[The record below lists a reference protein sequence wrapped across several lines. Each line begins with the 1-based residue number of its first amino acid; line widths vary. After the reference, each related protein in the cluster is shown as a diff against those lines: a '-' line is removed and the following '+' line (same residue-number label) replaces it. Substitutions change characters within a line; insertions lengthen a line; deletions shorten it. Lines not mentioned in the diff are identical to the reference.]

1 MRDKIGAWFIGDT
14 HFNHTNIIQYCDRP
28 FTNVEEMNDY
38 IIQQWNSVVGKND
51 TVYHL
56 GDFALQS
63 RKETIKNLVSRLNG
77 NIILIL
83 GNHDRHGRKWFLDCG
98 FMEVHRRL
106 RIGNYLLTHKP
117 QTIDKLPDDIVNIH
131 GHTHGKRKLDRDK
144 YIDVSCEV
152 IRYKPVWL

>member
-63 RKETIKNLVSRLNG
+63 RKETIKNLVSRLN
-77 NIILIL
+77 
-83 GNHDRHGRKWFLDCG
+83 C
-98 FMEVHRRL
+98 
-106 RIGNYLLTHKP
+106 
-117 QTIDKLPDDIVNIH
+117 
-131 GHTHGKRKLDRDK
+131 
-144 YIDVSCEV
+144 
-152 IRYKPVWL
+152 